1 MPVKTGSLRAASC
14 TDVRQPQENAMKTR
28 AAAANIV
35 HRVINQ
41 GQSLSAL
48 LPRYQQEVAAKDR
61 ALLQELCFGTLR
73 WYSRLDAMAK
83 QLLDKPLKG
92 KYQPVH
98 ALLLVGLYQLL
109 YTRVPAHAALAETVA
124 ACKRLKADPFKGL
137 VNGVL
142 RNVQRRQQELEE
154 KVDALPQ
161 LRQAHPNWLM
171 KRLQQAY
178 PEQWQAIMAA
188 NNCHPPMWIRVN
200 ETHHSRDQYMA
211 LLAEQGI
218 EASADPLA
226 AQALRLGRPVDV
238 TTLPGFSEGH
248 CSVQDAAAQMAA
260 QLLDPQPGE
269 LILDACAAPGGKTAH
284 ILERQPALKQL
295 VAIDMD
301 ADRLERVHQ
310 NLDRI
315 GLEATVLQGDAA
327 RPQDW
332 WQGPQFDRILLD
344 APCSATGVIR
354 RHPDIKWLR
363 RPEDIA
369 QLAAL
374 QSQILDAQW
383 QQLKP
388 GGMLLYATCSVL
400 PDENREQVKAFLART
415 PDALLQ
421 PLHDGD
427 TPQQPGWQLL
437 PDEHGRDGFYYAK
450 IAKQA

>member
-1 MPVKTGSLRAASC
+1 
-14 TDVRQPQENAMKTR
+14 MKTR

-48 LPRYQQEVAAKDR
+48 LPRYQQEVAPKDR

-73 WYSRLDAMAK
+73 WYSRLDAIAK
-83 QLLDKPLKG
+83 QLLEKPLKG

-109 YTRVPAHAALAETVA
+109 YTRIPAHAALAETVA
-124 ACKRLKADPFKGL
+124 ACKRIKADPFKGL

-142 RNVQRRQQELEE
+142 RNVQRQQQELEA

-161 LRQAHPNWLM
+161 LQQAHPNWLM

-188 NNCHPPMWIRVN
+188 NNRHPPMWIRVN
-200 ETHHSRDQYMA
+200 EGHHSRDQYMS
-211 LLAEQGI
+211 LLADNGI
-218 EASADPLA
+218 EASPDPLA
-226 AQALRLGRPVDV
+226 AQALRLARPADV
-238 TTLPGFSEGH
+238 STLPGFAQGH

-260 QLLDPQPGE
+260 QLLDAQPGE
-269 LILDACAAPGGKTAH
+269 LVLDACAAPGGKTAH
-284 ILERQPALKQL
+284 ILERQPALSQL

-301 ADRLERVHQ
+301 ADRLQRVDQ
-310 NLDRI
+310 NLERI
-315 GLEATVLQGDAA
+315 GLTATVLQGDAS
-327 RPQDW
+327 RPENW
-332 WQGPQFDRILLD
+332 WQGPPFDRILLD

-374 QSQILDAQW
+374 QSQILDTLW

-388 GGMLLYATCSVL
+388 GGMLLYATCSIL
-400 PDENREQVKAFLART
+400 PDENREQIKAFLART
-415 PDALLQ
+415 PDAVHQ
-421 PLHDGD
+421 PLHAGD
-427 TPQQPGWQLL
+427 TVAQPGWQLL
-437 PDEHGRDGFYYAK
+437 PGDDERDGFYYAR

>member
-1 MPVKTGSLRAASC
+1 
-14 TDVRQPQENAMKTR
+14 MKTR

-109 YTRVPAHAALAETVA
+109 YTRIPPHAALAETVA
-124 ACKRLKADPFKGL
+124 ACKRLKAEPFKGL

-142 RNVQRRQQELEE
+142 RNVQRQQQELEE
-154 KVDALPQ
+154 KADALPQ
-161 LRQAHPNWLM
+161 LRLAHPNWLM
-171 KRLQQAY
+171 KRLQRAY
-178 PEQWQAIMAA
+178 PDQWEAIMAA
-188 NNCHPPMWIRVN
+188 NNRHPPMWIRVN
-200 ETHHSRDQYMA
+200 ETHHSREQYAA

-226 AQALRLGRPVDV
+226 VQALRLARPADV
-238 TTLPGFSEGH
+238 TTLPGFDQGH

-260 QLLDPQPGE
+260 RLLDPQPNE
-269 LILDACAAPGGKTAH
+269 LVLDACAAPGGKTAH
-284 ILERQPALKQL
+284 LLERQPALSQL

-301 ADRLERVHQ
+301 PDRLERVHQ
-310 NLDRI
+310 NLERI

-327 RPQDW
+327 QPRDW

-374 QSQILDAQW
+374 QSQILDALW

-388 GGMLLYATCSVL
+388 GGMLLYATCSIL
-400 PDENREQVKAFLART
+400 PDENREQIKAFLART
-415 PDALLQ
+415 PDAVHQ
-421 PLHDGD
+421 PLHAGD
-427 TPQQPGWQLL
+427 TPVQPGWQLL
-437 PDEHGRDGFYYAK
+437 PGIDERDGFYYAS

>member
-1 MPVKTGSLRAASC
+1 
-14 TDVRQPQENAMKTR
+14 MKTR

-48 LPRYQQEVAAKDR
+48 LPRYQQEVTPKDR

-73 WYSRLDAMAK
+73 WYSRLDAIAK
-83 QLLDKPLKG
+83 QLLEKPLKG

-109 YTRVPAHAALAETVA
+109 YTRIPAHAALAETVA
-124 ACKRLKADPFKGL
+124 ACKRIKADPFKGL

-142 RNVQRRQQELEE
+142 RNVQRQQQELEA

-161 LRQAHPNWLM
+161 LQQAHPNWLM

-178 PEQWQAIMAA
+178 PKQWQAIMAA
-188 NNCHPPMWIRVN
+188 NNRHPPMWIRVN
-200 ETHHSRDQYMA
+200 EGHHSRDQYMS
-211 LLAEQGI
+211 LLADNGI
-218 EASADPLA
+218 EASPDPLA
-226 AQALRLGRPVDV
+226 AQALRLARPADV
-238 TTLPGFSEGH
+238 STLPGFAQGH

-260 QLLDPQPGE
+260 QLLDAQPGE
-269 LILDACAAPGGKTAH
+269 LVLDACAAPGGKTAH
-284 ILERQPALKQL
+284 ILERQPALSQL

-301 ADRLERVHQ
+301 ADRLQRVDQ
-310 NLDRI
+310 NLERI
-315 GLEATVLQGDAA
+315 GLTATVLQGDAS
-327 RPQDW
+327 RPEDW
-332 WQGPQFDRILLD
+332 WQGPPFDRILLD

-374 QSQILDAQW
+374 QSQILDTLW

-388 GGMLLYATCSVL
+388 GGMLLYATCSIL
-400 PDENREQVKAFLART
+400 PDENREQIKAFLART
-415 PDALLQ
+415 PDAVHQ
-421 PLHDGD
+421 PLHAGD
-427 TPQQPGWQLL
+427 TVAQPGWQLL
-437 PDEHGRDGFYYAK
+437 PGDDERDGFYYAR

>member
-1 MPVKTGSLRAASC
+1 
-14 TDVRQPQENAMKTR
+14 MKTR

-48 LPRYQQEVAAKDR
+48 LPRYQQEVAPKDR

-73 WYSRLDAMAK
+73 WYSRLDAIAK
-83 QLLDKPLKG
+83 QLLEKPLKG

-109 YTRVPAHAALAETVA
+109 YTRIPAHAALAETVA
-124 ACKRLKADPFKGL
+124 ACKRIKADPFKGL

-142 RNVQRRQQELEE
+142 RNVLRQQQELEA

-161 LRQAHPNWLM
+161 LQQAHPNWLM

-188 NNCHPPMWIRVN
+188 NNRHPPMWIRVN
-200 ETHHSRDQYMA
+200 EGHHSRDQYMS
-211 LLAEQGI
+211 LLADNGI
-218 EASADPLA
+218 EASPDPLA
-226 AQALRLGRPVDV
+226 AQALRLARPADV
-238 TTLPGFSEGH
+238 STLPGFAQGH

-260 QLLDPQPGE
+260 QLLDAQPGE
-269 LILDACAAPGGKTAH
+269 LVLDACAAPGGKTAH
-284 ILERQPALKQL
+284 ILERQPALSQL

-301 ADRLERVHQ
+301 ADRLQRVDQ
-310 NLDRI
+310 NLERI
-315 GLEATVLQGDAA
+315 GLTATVLQGDAS
-327 RPQDW
+327 RPEDW
-332 WQGPQFDRILLD
+332 WQGPPFDRILLD

-374 QSQILDAQW
+374 QSQILDTLW

-388 GGMLLYATCSVL
+388 GGMLLYATCSIL
-400 PDENREQVKAFLART
+400 PDENREQIKAFLART
-415 PDALLQ
+415 PDAVHQ
-421 PLHDGD
+421 PLHAGD
-427 TPQQPGWQLL
+427 TVAQPGWQLL
-437 PDEHGRDGFYYAK
+437 PGDDERDGFYYAR

>member
-1 MPVKTGSLRAASC
+1 
-14 TDVRQPQENAMKTR
+14 MKTR

-41 GQSLSAL
+41 GQSLSTL

-109 YTRVPAHAALAETVA
+109 YTRIPPHAALAETVA

-142 RNVQRRQQELEE
+142 RNVQRQQHELEQ

-161 LRQAHPNWLM
+161 LRQAHPNWLV

-178 PEQWQAIMAA
+178 AEQWQDIMAA

-200 ETHHSRDQYMA
+200 ESHHSRDQYAA
-211 LLAEQGI
+211 LLAEHGI
-218 EASADPLA
+218 EAFPDPVA
-226 AQALRLGRPVDV
+226 AQALRLARPADV
-238 TTLPGFSEGH
+238 STLPGFAEGH
-248 CSVQDAAAQMAA
+248 CSVQDAAAQLAA
-260 QLLDPQPGE
+260 QLLDAQPGE

-284 ILERQPALKQL
+284 VLERQPALKQL

-301 ADRLERVHQ
+301 PERLQRVYQ
-310 NLDRI
+310 NLERI

-327 RPQDW
+327 RPADW

-374 QSQILDAQW
+374 QSRILDALW

-388 GGMLLYATCSVL
+388 GGMLLYATCSIL
-400 PDENREQVKAFLART
+400 PDENREQIKAFLART
-415 PDALLQ
+415 PDAVHQ
-421 PLHDGD
+421 PLHADD
-427 TPQQPGWQLL
+427 TPAQPGWQLL
-437 PDEHGRDGFYYAK
+437 PDALGRDGFYYAR